1 MFLLF
6 ECVSYTMKVII
17 RTFSD
22 KSCIAVS
29 IVGASACVKLKRYE
43 EATSWC
49 DKGLA
54 VSFDVTSVPI
64 P

>member
-1 MFLLF
+1 MFLVF
-6 ECVSYTMKVII
+6 ECVASSMKVII
-17 RTFSD
+17 MAFSD

-54 VSFDVTSVPI
+54 VSSDVTSFPI

>member
-1 MFLLF
+1 M
-6 ECVSYTMKVII
+6 
-17 RTFSD
+17 TFSD

-54 VSFDVTSVPI
+54 VSFDVTSFPI